1 MKKKIYTFAIA
12 LAFSAC
18 GGGSLSKIVIDEDS
32 TTDITFF
39 PRDILNNFITIKQGS
54 YPVKYE
60 NNLLCFT
67 IKFVVAEKKWINN
80 YLLDEFIAKDDK
92 EENKIKGVTF
102 EAVDAETKYNELKSA
117 SKDDVVEVT
126 FAYKKGSEEEMKTI
140 GSQINYIMAD
150 LSIMERD

>member
-1 MKKKIYTFAIA
+1 MKKKIYTSAIA
-12 LAFSAC
+12 LFCVLAFSAC
-18 GGGSLSKIVIDEDS
+18 GGGSLSRIVIDEES
-32 TTDITFF
+32 TTDI
-39 PRDILNNFITIKQGS
+39 
-54 YPVKYE
+54 
-60 NNLLCFT
+60 
-67 IKFVVAEKKWINN
+67 
-80 YLLDEFIAKDDK
+80 AKVYDK

-117 SKDDVVEVT
+117 SRDDVVEVT